1 MVPNRQGQHS
11 AETPRGY
18 LFPKPRIAVSEK
30 SVLRVAITWA
40 IKCFCI
46 HVGVTLGACAE
57 WILTGT
63 GPLQLLAK
71 QGCSQQ
77 LKLCLL
83 QITASHGAFGRGG
96 SRWGLYK
103 SSLPWGGGTGTPPW
117 GSGDGVRDV
126 LSKASPGDLNAHRF
140 RIAMSSL
147 ASAGQ
152 NRHFSFPHVG
162 CFQYWSEA
170 GIKPVLTSPRAQR
183 SFELIGNSCRSGWGR
198 ACGHFQVQL
207 ICG

>member
-1 MVPNRQGQHS
+1 MGNKTFLYPCRCH
-11 AETPRGY
+11 ARC
-18 LFPKPRIAVSEK
+18 LC
-30 SVLRVAITWA
+30 RVDPHRYGPTAI
-40 IKCFCI
+40 I
-46 HVGVTLGACAE
+46 
-57 WILTGT
+57 
-63 GPLQLLAK
+63 
-71 QGCSQQ
+71 SQAGM
-77 LKLCLL
+77 LPAADGGKLCLLL
-83 QITASHGAFGRGG
+83 QITASHRAFGRWGFG
-96 SRWGLYK
+96 QGAASRWGLYK
-103 SSLPWGGGTGTPPW
+103 SSLPWGGGTGTPPR

-170 GIKPVLTSPRAQR
+170 GMKPALTSPRAQR
-183 SFELIGNSCRSGWGR
+183 SFELIGNSCRFGWGR